1 MDSRQAILNLHLADA
16 LERYI
21 VDIVLATR
29 DPGRISDRIANA
41 VHFGA
46 SPRASIAIDRAARA
60 HAWLAG
66 RDYVGPE
73 DIQTVAPDVLRH
85 RVLLSF
91 EAEADGLTPDDLVS
105 EIIGGIGVP

>member
-1 MDSRQAILNLHLADA
+1 M
-16 LERYI
+16 
-21 VDIVLATR
+21 
-29 DPGRISDRIANA
+29 
-41 VHFGA
+41 HFGA

-73 DIQTVAPDVLRH
+73 DIQSVAPDVLRH

-91 EAEADGLTPDDLVS
+91 EAEADGLTADDLVG
-105 EIIGGIGVP
+105 EIISGIGVP